1 MEDFLTFLFVCIV
14 GGVVGLPAFIILL
27 FWARPERWTFKSF
40 AFGWLLGSHGYVV
53 RLCTCGLSGN
63 GGGRVGEGV
72 LMRCYPL
79 SLLLA

>member
-1 MEDFLTFLFVCIV
+1 MMFFLLVSVIV
-14 GGVVGLPAFIILL
+14 WGGGLLAFIILL
-27 FWARPERWTFKSF
+27 FWAGWSDGHLSLF
-40 AFGWLLGSHGYVV
+40 AFGWLLGSHGDVV

>member
-1 MEDFLTFLFVCIV
+1 MFFLLVSVIV
-14 GGVVGLPAFIILL
+14 WGGGLLAFIILL
-27 FWARPERWTFKSF
+27 FWQGQSDGHLSLF
-40 AFGWLLGSHGYVV
+40 AFGWLLGSHGDVV

>member
-1 MEDFLTFLFVCIV
+1 MFFLLVSVIV
-14 GGVVGLPAFIILL
+14 LGGGLLAFIILL

-40 AFGWLLGSHGYVV
+40 CLWLATWVS
-53 RLCTCGLSGN
+53 CGLSGN

>member
-1 MEDFLTFLFVCIV
+1 MFFLLVSVIV
-14 GGVVGLPAFIILL
+14 WGGGLLAFIILL

-40 AFGWLLGSHGYVV
+40 AFGWLLGSHGDVV

>member
-1 MEDFLTFLFVCIV
+1 MFFLLVSVIV
-14 GGVVGLPAFIILL
+14 LGGGLLAFIILL

-40 AFGWLLGSHGYVV
+40 CLWLATWVSWV
-53 RLCTCGLSGN
+53 GLSGN

>member
-27 FWARPERWTFKSF
+27 FWARPERWTFKS
-40 AFGWLLGSHGYVV
+40 HGDVV
-53 RLCTCGLSGN
+53 RLCTCGLSGD
-63 GGGRVGEGV
+63 GSGRVGKDV
-72 LMRCYPL
+72 LMRCYLL